1 MMALAKKL
9 IKLTVSLAIE
19 FEQNF
24 LEIGRALRELYEI
37 DRDEFNQALKAA
49 KLGRRK
55 GYYLVAIDRAFG
67 SATVSKYRL
76 RRIGWTKLAMLSP
89 HIDKYS
95 CSQLLTLAEECTAK
109 ELETILRGE
118 DPTSKERT
126 IVLYYSQQD
135 YDVLEEALIAFG
147 GIKTG
152 RVMMN
157 REEALLQMAQ
167 WAIDLA
173 AG

>member
-1 MMALAKKL
+1 VTLAKKL

-24 LEIGRALRELYEI
+24 LEIGHALLELYEL
-37 DRDEFNQALKAA
+37 DPAEFHHALQSA

-55 GYYLVAIDRAFG
+55 GYYLIAIARAFG
-67 SATVSKYRL
+67 SAPVSKYRL

-95 CSQLLTLAEECTAK
+95 CNQLLALAEEFTAK

-118 DPTSKERT
+118 DPASKERT
-126 IVLYYSQQD
+126 IVLYYSQED
-135 YDVLEEALIAFG
+135 YDVLEAALIAFG

-152 RVMMN
+152 RVMLN